1 MQRITSALTALVMVA
16 AIGAA
21 TAIASTSSTSSTTQ
35 ITTLTLRSQQV
46 TKSLRFVDNAPR
58 GESAGDTVSFSE
70 NLYEGSTR
78 VGFSEVTG
86 TLVDSKRHDANNLTG
101 TLILR
106 GGTIALQGTGLGQAP
121 TQHVAIVGGTGAYA
135 GARGEAAITA
145 GRAFSTEQ
153 LTFTH

>member
-1 MQRITSALTALVMVA
+1 MQRITSVLTALVTVA
-16 AIGAA
+16 AIGAT
-21 TAIASTSSTSSTTQ
+21 TAIASGGSTSQT
-35 ITTLTLRSQQV
+35 TTLTLRSQQV
-46 TKSLRFVDNAPR
+46 AKSLRFVDNAPR

-70 NLYEGSTR
+70 NLYEGTTR

-106 GGTIALQGTGLGQAP
+106 NGTIALQGTGLGQAP

-135 GARGEAAITA
+135 GAHGEATIAA
-145 GRAFSTEQ
+145 GRGFSTEQ